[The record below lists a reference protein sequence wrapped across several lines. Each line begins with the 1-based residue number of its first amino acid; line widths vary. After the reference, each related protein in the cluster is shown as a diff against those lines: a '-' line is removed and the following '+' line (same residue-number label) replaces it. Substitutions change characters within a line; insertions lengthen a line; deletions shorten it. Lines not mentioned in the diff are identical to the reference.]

1 MSKVELSRRG
11 FLKGTLAATGAAMA
25 AAEVQRLELGK
36 TGAQDCSGTD

>member
-25 AAEVQRLELGK
+25 
-36 TGAQDCSGTD
+36 GTPVFNT